1 VVQLSVESSVSK
13 QSNRESII
21 DGILEDYN
29 DYSGDIIN
37 ILLRIQEKHGFVSEK
52 DAIQLSD
59 KAHIPL
65 AKIFSILSFY
75 NYFSFK
81 RAGKNLLLLCDGT
94 ACRVQGN
101 RQLRNT
107 LKEELGISPGE
118 TTKDSLFTLKE
129 VRCLGACA
137 LAPVMMVNGKIYGN
151 LDEKKVKEIISR
163 LKQES
168 RKKES

>member
-1 VVQLSVESSVSK
+1 VVQLSVESSISK
-13 QSNRESII
+13 QRDRESLM
-21 DGILEDYN
+21 DGILENYN
-29 DYSGDIIN
+29 DYSRNIIN
-37 ILLRIQEKHGFVSEK
+37 ILLRIQEKQGFVSEQ
-52 DAIQLSD
+52 DAIQLSN
-59 KAHIPL
+59 KTHIPL

-101 RQLRNT
+101 RKLRQT
-107 LKEELGISPGE
+107 LKDELDISPGE
-118 TTKDSLFTLKE
+118 TTKDNLFTLKE

-151 LDEKKVKEIISR
+151 LDEKKVKEIISG

-168 RKKES
+168 GKKES